1 MEWFSQENENK
12 FQVIKEL
19 RIWDTMDEKTITSKH
34 PPMGKINYSGIEIVS
49 FVKTD
54 KKTGDEVETI
64 IK

>member
-1 MEWFSQENENK
+1 MEWFSQENKNK

-19 RIWDTMDEKTITSKH
+19 RTWDTMDGKTITSKH
-34 PPMGKINYSGIEIVS
+34 PLVGKIKYSGIEAVS
-49 FVKTD
+49 FIKTD